1 MSPIET
7 VKIIFLT
14 GPFKINVYFI
24 NDVST
29 DAVVWVNP
37 IIRKRRSNVKLFLF
51 YIRKTRTL
59 YRKIYIIVNILL

>member
-37 IIRKRRSNVKLFLF
+37 IIRKEEAM
-51 YIRKTRTL
+51 
-59 YRKIYIIVNILL
+59 

>member
-29 DAVVWVNP
+29 DAVVWANP
-37 IIRKRRSNVKLFLF
+37 IIIERRRSNVKLFF
-51 YIRKTRTL
+51 YTQKHERYIEN
-59 YRKIYIIVNILL
+59 IYNS

>member
-29 DAVVWVNP
+29 DAVVWANQ
-37 IIRKRRSNVKLFLF
+37 
-51 YIRKTRTL
+51 
-59 YRKIYIIVNILL
+59 LLGKEEAM

>member
-29 DAVVWVNP
+29 DAVVWANP

-51 YIRKTRTL
+51 ISMKHEHYIEK
-59 YRKIYIIVNILL
+59 YI

>member
-14 GPFKINVYFI
+14 GPSKINVYFI

-29 DAVVWVNP
+29 DAVVWANP

-51 YIRKTRTL
+51 IPTKHERYIEK
-59 YRKIYIIVNILL
+59 YI